1 MRGEFIRLHAI
12 PYIWEGLITKFVFSY
27 SDILKSHSMPQN
39 SNLIPL
45 FEKISYR
52 KPGPDEI
59 RHVCLKL
66 LRLEDPVSRYAQ
78 IRKYALRSLAPDKD
92 NQKQFKE
99 LSPLEVAQFF
109 SLVWGS
115 GNAWEQLL
123 NALVSLALALSEL
136 RLYRSG
142 AFAVWQK
149 QCLNE
154 LTEEQSERGRI
165 TCNGDTAL
173 PSPVIKL
180 IRALE
185 NLTDSQKQWLFF
197 RCLASPDWLQAGRY
211 GVGAAPASATDMGE
225 PSGLNQLKLGV
236 LRDLLQA
243 LEQSAVQADAPS
255 VHWQYFQTLPGA
267 LEPRVVLLVEGNS
280 ECIILPHVARVM
292 NIDLAESGILLVSS
306 GGARQVARRYL
317 NLRDLLG
324 IAVVAVLDG
333 DALEEAEV
341 VEEALR
347 PQVDLLR
354 VFDGGELEDSF
365 NHGYFLKC
373 LSEQFAGHGV
383 TLSESD
389 FEMVPVIGSR
399 KEALAKL
406 CRRSGL
412 GDFDKL
418 EFAQIAGRNLQERQQ
433 VPAFLQELMLQ
444 LNEKV
449 ALAKAA
455 RGKP

>member
-1 MRGEFIRLHAI
+1 
-12 PYIWEGLITKFVFSY
+12 
-27 SDILKSHSMPQN
+27 MPQN
-39 SNLIPL
+39 SNLLPL
-45 FEKISYR
+45 FDRISYR

-78 IRKYALRSLAPDKD
+78 IRKYALRSLGQDKD
-92 NQKQFKE
+92 SQKQFKE

-115 GNAWEQLL
+115 GKASEQLL
-123 NALVSLALALSEL
+123 NGLVSLSLALSEL

-142 AFAVWQK
+142 AFTVWQK

-173 PSPVIKL
+173 PPQVIGL
-180 IRALE
+180 IRAFDS
-185 NLTDSQKQWLFF
+185 LTDSQRQWLFF
-197 RCLASPDWLQAGRY
+197 RCLASPDWLQAGTA
-211 GVGAAPASATDMGE
+211 VSSETNPGE
-225 PSGLNQLKLGV
+225 LSSLNHLKLRV
-236 LRDLLQA
+236 LRDLLKTIEPATVDPQA
-243 LEQSAVQADAPS
+243 PTAHCQWL
-255 VHWQYFQTLPGA
+255 QTLPGA

-280 ECIILPHVARVM
+280 ECIILPQVARVM
-292 NIDLAESGILLVSS
+292 NIDLAESGILVVSS

-324 IAVVAVLDG
+324 IALVAVLDG

-341 VEEALR
+341 VQEALR
-347 PQVDLLR
+347 PQIDLLK

-365 NHGYFLKC
+365 DHGYFLRC
-373 LSEQFAGHGV
+373 LSEQFAGHGI
-383 TLSESD
+383 TLSASD
-389 FEMVPVIGSR
+389 LELVPSLGSR

-406 CRRSGL
+406 CRRTGL

-418 EFAQIAGRNLQERQQ
+418 EFAQIAGRNLQDRQD
-433 VPAFLQELMLQ
+433 VPPFLQDLMLQ
-444 LNEKV
+444 LKDKV
-449 ALAKAA
+449 ELAKAA
-455 RGKP
+455 RGFGNERR